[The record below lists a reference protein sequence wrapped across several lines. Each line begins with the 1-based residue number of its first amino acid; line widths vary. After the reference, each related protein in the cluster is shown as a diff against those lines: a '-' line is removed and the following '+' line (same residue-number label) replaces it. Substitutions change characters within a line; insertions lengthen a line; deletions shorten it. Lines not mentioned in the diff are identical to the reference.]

1 MKRFT
6 AILTAAV
13 SALTLCSCSTPP
25 SSEPLSMT
33 GVFFDTI
40 VSIDIWNG
48 TQEILDHCEEL
59 CSTYEQMF
67 SATIETS
74 EISQINNAG
83 GQAVDVSE
91 ETADLIRLGIK
102 YGEISDGAF
111 DITIAPASSLWN
123 FTDNEEKVLPDK
135 EKLAEAVS
143 HIDYRCVEVTG
154 TSVRL
159 TDPEAQIDLGGIAK
173 GYIADQLKQ
182 YLKSEGIEH
191 ALIDLGGNILTVGGR
206 YDGTPFRIGLQKPFA
221 DNGTA
226 IATLELTDQ
235 SAVSSGNSERYF
247 EKDGIIYHH
256 ILDPD
261 TGMPVQN
268 NLFQVTIISD
278 SSADGDALSTSCYAL
293 GLEKGME
300 LIKSIEGTEAIFIT
314 DDYEIITTSDSL
326 PISY

>member
-1 MKRFT
+1 M
-6 AILTAAV
+6 
-13 SALTLCSCSTPP
+13 
-25 SSEPLSMT
+25 
-33 GVFFDTI
+33 
-40 VSIDIWNG
+40 
-48 TQEILDHCEEL
+48 
-59 CSTYEQMF
+59 
-67 SATIETS
+67 
-74 EISQINNAG
+74 
-83 GQAVDVSE
+83 
-91 ETADLIRLGIK
+91 
-102 YGEISDGAF
+102 
-111 DITIAPASSLWN
+111 
-123 FTDNEEKVLPDK
+123 
-135 EKLAEAVS
+135 
-143 HIDYRCVEVTG
+143 
-154 TSVRL
+154 
-159 TDPEAQIDLGGIAK
+159 
-173 GYIADQLKQ
+173 
-182 YLKSEGIEH
+182 
-191 ALIDLGGNILTVGGR
+191 GGR

-293 GLEKGME
+293 GLKKGME